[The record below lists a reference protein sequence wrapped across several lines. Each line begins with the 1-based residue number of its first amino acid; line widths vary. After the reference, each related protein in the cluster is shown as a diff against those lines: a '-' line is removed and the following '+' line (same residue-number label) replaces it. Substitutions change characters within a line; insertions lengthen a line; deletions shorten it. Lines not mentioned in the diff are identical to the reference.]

1 MWGIV
6 IQIIENNIYLEMD
19 DGSKKVIINKNN
31 LEIKENN
38 YLEIINDNIVNIKEY
53 NEQLYIKIKSL
64 EKKLKKNNN

>member
-19 DGSKKVIINKNN
+19 NGSKKVIINKNN
-31 LEIKENN
+31 LEI
-38 YLEIINDNIVNIKEY
+38 INDNIVNIQEY